1 MLGFFIFFTFQ
12 FYFFMTDYTATKNN
26 FYISTNKEKLDI
38 DVVHHYLSVESY
50 WAKNIPLNIV
60 KKSIEGS
67 MCFGVY
73 DNDVQIGFARVITDE
88 ATFAYLADVFILENY
103 RGQGLSK
110 WLMQA
115 ILNCPSL
122 QGLRR
127 FLLATKDAHGL
138 YAQFGFVPLQ
148 NPERMMGYIGV
159 KGYEE
164 IGL

>member
-1 MLGFFIFFTFQ
+1 MI
-12 FYFFMTDYTATKNN
+12 DYTTTKNN
-26 FYISTNKEKLDI
+26 FCISTNKLKLDI

-50 WAKNIPLNIV
+50 WAKNIPLSIV

-67 MCFGVY
+67 ICFGVY
-73 DNDVQIGFARVITDE
+73 DNDIQIGFARVITDE

-110 WLMQA
+110 WLMQT
-115 ILNCPSL
+115 ILDCPNL

-127 FLLATKDAHGL
+127 FLLATKDAHSL